1 MSMSEHK
8 TAQISGDQRSSAWP
22 RHSFSL
28 HEGRGKFPQKTDNL
42 SKMSQKSDGRVDTK
56 KWAKNT
62 HKNTVGGRNKVSECV
77 KEKRQTLSC
86 MTILWVFRTNW
97 SIWKKRINPIPHV
110 QYTCRLLLLLQGLPR
125 RNLLNIFCANIFKLR
140 VQEKSQYLAWFEI
153 P

>member
-1 MSMSEHK
+1 MSMHEHK
-8 TAQISGDQRSSAWP
+8 TAQISGDQRSSVWP

-28 HEGRGKFPQKTDNL
+28 HKGRDKFPQKNDDL

-97 SIWKKRINPIPHV
+97 SIWKKKNQPYPPRTIYVSVIIIAGTTQEEFT
-110 QYTCRLLLLLQGLPR
+110 QY
-125 RNLLNIFCANIFKLR
+125 IFCANIFKLR
-140 VQEKSQYLAWFEI
+140 VQEKSESISSML
-153 P
+153 

>member
-1 MSMSEHK
+1 MSMHEHK

-28 HEGRGKFPQKTDNL
+28 HEGRDKFPQKNDDL

-97 SIWKKRINPIPHV
+97 SIWKKESTLSPTYNIRVGCYYYCRDYPRGIYSIYFVRI
-110 QYTCRLLLLLQGLPR
+110 Y
-125 RNLLNIFCANIFKLR
+125 
-140 VQEKSQYLAWFEI
+140 SS
-153 P
+153 